1 MDRIL
6 KKMNRYYVNWDEIE
20 ALVFRLSHKILTND
34 LKFKNI
40 HGLQRGGLIPAVMLS
55 HQLGIPMAKGDIG
68 PDTLIVDDICDSG
81 ETLDKIVKK
90 YQTLYS
96 YPFNLK
102 TAVLHYKPHTS
113 CFEPT
118 LYAEKWNKDVWL
130 IYPWEKEDSKS
141 IQDYKV
147 KVGEAQ

>member
-1 MDRIL
+1 LDRIL
-6 KKMNRYYVNWDEIE
+6 KKMNRYYVDWDEIHS
-20 ALVFRLSHKILTND
+20 LVFRLCHKILTND
-34 LKFKNI
+34 QKFKNI
-40 HGLQRGGLIPAVMLS
+40 YGLQRGGLIPAVMLS

-68 PDTLIVDDICDSG
+68 PNTLIVDDICDSG
-81 ETLDKIVKK
+81 ETLDKLIKK

-118 LYAEKWNKDVWL
+118 SYAEKWNKDVWL

-147 KVGEAQ
+147 KVGDVN

>member
-1 MDRIL
+1 
-6 KKMNRYYVNWDEIE
+6 MNRYYVDWGEIE
-20 ALVFRLSHKILTND
+20 SLVFRLSHKLLSSD

-40 HGLQRGGLIPAVMLS
+40 YGLPRGGLISAVMLS
-55 HQLGIPMAKGDIG
+55 HELGIPMAKGDIG

-81 ETLDKIVKK
+81 ETLDKLIKK

-102 TAVLHYKPHTS
+102 TAVLHYKPQTS

-118 LYAEKWNKDVWL
+118 FYSELYLSDYWL
-130 IYPWEKEDSKS
+130 VYPWEKENSKT
-141 IQDYKV
+141 IQDYKLKLG
-147 KVGEAQ
+147 KVN

>member
-1 MDRIL
+1 LDRIL

-118 LYAEKWNKDVWL
+118 LWAKQWSSNDWIVYA
-130 IYPWEKEDSKS
+130 WEKEDSKS